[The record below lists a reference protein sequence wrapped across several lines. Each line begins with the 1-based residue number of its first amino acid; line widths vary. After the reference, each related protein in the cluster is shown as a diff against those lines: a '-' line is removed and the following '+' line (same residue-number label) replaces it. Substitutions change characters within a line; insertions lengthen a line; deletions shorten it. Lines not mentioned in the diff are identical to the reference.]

1 MTDYYKILGVQENA
15 DEETIKKA
23 YRTQAKK
30 YHPDKNKEPG
40 AEETFKKV
48 SEAYDI
54 LGNQTKR
61 NKYDLS
67 RNFSGFAY
75 NDFSQRANHSYHD
88 PFANHYNAYTQAA
101 QKPQT
106 KGTSLNITLQFTLND
121 VLNGVEKK
129 IKLKINKKC
138 NTCDGT
144 GADGASSFQ
153 TCANCK
159 GSGFFSINT
168 NRGFVQINSVQ
179 SCNVC
184 QGTGKLVLENC
195 LDCFGAGLKASEE
208 VVDVNIPPGASE
220 GMQFVI
226 DGKGNDSRD
235 GGKSGD
241 LYIKVKEIPDPVFI
255 RKGIDIIAAKQ
266 ISFIDAVLGTNI
278 DVDMPSGETI
288 KTVVDPGTVPG
299 TVLRFAQKGIHNMG
313 YGGRGDFLVEVNIRI
328 PDNVTDE
335 QKKFLEELKEN
346 DIFK

>member
-1 MTDYYKILGVQENA
+1 LTDYYKILGVEENA

-48 SEAYDI
+48 SEAYDT
-54 LGNQTKR
+54 LGNQAKKE
-61 NKYDLS
+61 KYDLS

-106 KGTSLNITLQFTLND
+106 KGTSLNITLQFNLND

-129 IKLKINKKC
+129 IKLKRNKKC

-144 GADGASSFQ
+144 GAEGASSFQ

-184 QGTGKLVLENC
+184 HGTGKLVLESC

-241 LYIKVKEIPDPVFI
+241 LYIKVKERPDPVFI

>member
-1 MTDYYKILGVQENA
+1 LTDYYKILGVEENA

-48 SEAYDI
+48 SEAYDT
-54 LGNQTKR
+54 LGNQAKKE
-61 NKYDLS
+61 KYDLS

-106 KGTSLNITLQFTLND
+106 KGTSLNITLQFNLND

-129 IKLKINKKC
+129 IKLKRNKKC

-144 GADGASSFQ
+144 GAEGASSFQ

-184 QGTGKLVLENC
+184 HGTGKLVLESC